1 MTVHDYTGETQGV
14 RWRIR
19 AIEHTYR
26 GSPRIVLKDG
36 TQTLGHYCAYVEV
49 PREHVH
55 WFESEV
61 DVHGGVT
68 WGGEYGTE
76 HTSKYPG
83 GGECAPGCEVLG
95 WDYNH
100 LIAGERHQAY
110 ERIESEVLD
119 AVRLLVERMEAVQ

>member
-1 MTVHDYTGETQGV
+1 MTVHTYTGETQGV

-19 AIEHTYR
+19 AIEHTYK
-26 GSPRIVLKDG
+26 GSPRITLKDG

-49 PREHVH
+49 PRDHAR
-55 WFESEV
+55 WFEAKV

-68 WGGEYGTE
+68 WGGRYGTE
-76 HTSKYPG
+76 PTSKYPDDD
-83 GGECAPGCEVLG
+83 ECAPGCEVLG

-100 LIAGERHQAY
+100 HIAGESRQTY

-119 AVRLLVERMEAVQ
+119 AVRLLIERMEAVE